1 MDFESLDISIA
12 SAVLRLNS
20 ILTSTCQLLALFV
33 ISIGVIRALAIF
45 LKSTLF
51 KPQSTEGFQSSR
63 VAMGYSFSL
72 GLSFLIGA
80 SILKT
85 MISSRWDDIAR
96 LAAIIAVRTILNYLL
111 ERAIHQTNKQQTLDE
126 QNADAQ
132 FTDNTISS

>member
-45 LKSTLF
+45 LKGAFL
-51 KPQSTEGFQSSR
+51 KPQTPEGFQSSR

-111 ERAIHQTNKQQTLDE
+111 ERAIHQTNKPQTLDE
-126 QNADAQ
+126 QNADAKL
-132 FTDNTISS
+132 TDNAV